1 LKEKIINII
10 YESASGS
17 NSLFV
22 FFTGFSFTLFTS
34 LFVVIP
40 VTIENIIDISYP
52 AIYLKYPVSVLLFG
66 MGSSLMLWTNVIF
79 MKDKGTPVHLKPPPV
94 LIIKGPFRYI
104 RNPMHAGLFLLLISI
119 GLFFGSFL
127 TLLVFIPLYIIIDI
141 WFIKNIEEPEL
152 EKRFGEEYLK
162 YKSSTPRFIPKFK

>member
-1 LKEKIINII
+1 
-10 YESASGS
+10 
-17 NSLFV
+17 
-22 FFTGFSFTLFTS
+22 
-34 LFVVIP
+34 
-40 VTIENIIDISYP
+40 
-52 AIYLKYPVSVLLFG
+52 
-66 MGSSLMLWTNVIF
+66 

-94 LIIKGPFRYI
+94 LITKGPFRYI

-119 GLFFGSFL
+119 GLFFGSIL
-127 TLLVFIPLYIIIDI
+127 SLLVFIPLYIIIDI